1 MAHAVSAPPSCTR
14 APDTMLMRTEE
25 EIENECDM
33 GGSLVSSPC
42 VGVECKRGLET
53 LRSAEH
59 RRDVSA

>member
-1 MAHAVSAPPSCTR
+1 
-14 APDTMLMRTEE
+14 MLMRTEE